1 MDWYIFPII
10 VAAGFTAGFINTLA
24 GSGSLITL
32 PLLIFAGLPAN
43 VANGTN
49 RVAVFLQTAVA
60 VNRFRQS
67 GTLDVKRGLQLTA
80 PAILGAVLG
89 AQIAVNL
96 NEQLMK
102 TVIGFLMVV
111 MLVVVLVRPKRWLVG
126 RPEMLEARPGWLQLV
141 IFFLIGIYGG
151 FIQAGVGIFL
161 LAGLVLGT
169 GYELVRANAVKN
181 LIVMV
186 FTLFALI
193 VFIVND
199 QVEWLPGLVL
209 AAGNML
215 GAWVAARMAIEK
227 GAKFVRWIL
236 IAVIVVS
243 ATVLLG
249 LSDWAMTLFR

>member
-1 MDWYIFPII
+1 MDWYVFPLV
-10 VAAGFTAGFINTLA
+10 VAAGFAAGFINTLA

-32 PLLIFAGLPAN
+32 PLLIFIGLPAT

-67 GTLDVKRGLQLTA
+67 GIMDFRRGFQLTV
-80 PAILGAVLG
+80 PAILGAILG

-96 NEQLMK
+96 NEQAMK
-102 TVIGFLMVV
+102 TAIGILMVV

-126 RPEMLEARPGWLQLV
+126 RSGMLARRPGWLLLL
-141 IFFLIGIYGG
+141 IFFMIGCYGG

-161 LAGLVLGT
+161 LAGLVLGA
-169 GYELVRANAVKN
+169 GYELVGANAVKN

-186 FTLFALI
+186 STLFALI
-193 VFIVND
+193 VFIVNH

-209 AAGNML
+209 AVGNMI
-215 GAWVAARMAIEK
+215 GAWVAARMAVEK

-236 IAVIVVS
+236 VAVIVVS
-243 ATVLLG
+243 ASVLLG
-249 LSDWAMTLFR
+249 LSHIAAGLFR